1 MVRFFWLMLVLTA
14 MLTGGCSWF
23 SSSPPPPTPLQVAQ
37 EAAEKSRIAN
47 DELKKKYATPQVR
60 WTFAAKSIELRFNAT
75 AGLNSYEGEP
85 HSLVIAVYQL
95 SDPNQFYRYR
105 VSRKKLT
112 EIMEAHRFDPSVTAF
127 DQIFLQPGEERVIR
141 LDRAENSRFVA
152 LVAGYYQTDPDQSTR
167 LFEIPVKVSPGSTE
181 LLAAPEV
188 LSVNIFAGDSMI
200 QQFGSN

>member
-1 MVRFFWLMLVLTA
+1 MSRYCQLMLFLILLFA
-14 MLTGGCSWF
+14 GGCSWF

-37 EAAEKSRIAN
+37 DAAEKSRAAN
-47 DELKKKYATPQVR
+47 EVLKKNSAAPQVR
-60 WTFAAKSIELRFNAT
+60 WNFAAQAIELRFNT
-75 AGLNSYEGEP
+75 TKGLNFYDGEP

-95 SDPNQFYRYR
+95 NDPNRFNSYLT
-105 VSRKKLT
+105 SRDKLT
-112 EIMEAHRFDPSVTAF
+112 EIMEPHRFDPSVTAF

-167 LFEIPVKVSPGSTE
+167 LFEIPVKLSPGSTE
-181 LLAAPEV
+181 LLGAPAV
-188 LSVNIFAGDSMI
+188 LSVNIFAGDTMI